1 MYLQQANQ
9 KDMIFNVIDVLS
21 QPPTEM
27 LDFLYSKRKK
37 NKFLLFE
44 IFNDIYFIK
53 HRCKY
58 ALIRF
63 QMFLKYFY
71 NNPIYI
77 SVGYDL
83 LVNESQT
90 VKTNF

>member
-1 MYLQQANQ
+1 MLGRVEKETALLFYFFFFQMYLQQANQ

-58 ALIRF
+58 ALIR
-63 QMFLKYFY
+63 Y
-71 NNPIYI
+71 N
-77 SVGYDL
+77 V
-83 LVNESQT
+83 
-90 VKTNF
+90 F